1 MAPNEEAPLWRS
13 QIIIPVNVE
22 KYIAKAHLRG
32 ADAIILDLEDSI
44 TPPEKAAAR
53 GMVADAAR
61 RASAGGADIL
71 VRINQPLQLAV
82 RDIET
87 VVRPGIKGLVLPKVD
102 SASHVRL
109 LAQLVEDVE
118 REHGMP
124 IGATKFVVL
133 IETAEA
139 FFRMQEI
146 ASAHPRVVAM
156 SLASEDFTLATHSEP
171 DPEVLLYPKQQ
182 MLIACCAAGISAMGV
197 IGSIA
202 TYTDIEGYRAA
213 IAKSKRFGFQ
223 GASCIH
229 PDIVPL
235 LNEGLG
241 RAPGDRV
248 RQGRDR
254 RVREGEGGRAGLHL
268 GRRQDDRH
276 PGRASGRT
284 RAVDRA
290 ANRGSPKG
298 GGEVVTVKS

>member
-61 RASAGGADIL
+61 RAGAGGADIL

-146 ASAHPRVVAM
+146 AAAHPRVVAM

-235 LNEGLG
+235 LNEGFG
-241 RAPGDRV
+241 PSAKEIASAKAV
-248 RQGRDR
+248 I
-254 RVREGEGGRAGLHL
+254 EGFEKAKAAG
-268 GRRQDDRH
+268 
-276 PGRASGRT
+276 
-284 RAVDRA
+284 
-290 ANRGSPKG
+290 RGSISVDGKMIDIP
-298 GGEVVTVKS
+298 VVLRAERVLSIARRIEARQKAAAKS